1 MFRAFAACLVLAAQC
16 NAAKENPIRKI
27 VRLMQDMSAEIEAE
41 KKKEAELYEKLMCV
55 CTEYPPELSASI
67 EASKSSIASLTGKI
81 EEETALKAKLAEEI
95 KGHGADKEAA
105 TKDLAKATSLRGKET
120 EEYEGSVAD
129 LKGSI
134 GQLDSAIPALEA
146 GAGASSLMQASG
158 SSHLKNVISSSTSIT
173 DFDKKRVLAFL
184 NEGDSSSDS
193 SLDAAAAPASG
204 EILGI
209 LKAMK
214 DDMAKS
220 LSDAESSEEV
230 ASTGFADLKAAKDEE
245 IALAASAIESKDK
258 KTGDLAISIASST
271 EALEDTEEEL
281 AANSKMLKTLE
292 TTCDSKKL
300 EFQERLKLRNDEIAA
315 ISEAVGIL
323 NDDDALDVFK
333 KAVPAAMVETE
344 AQSGFLQTKNENKL
358 KQAVEIVQAASKKH
372 GDLHLSMLIQQMSA
386 KLRSAGKHGGAQAPD
401 FGAVSK
407 MIDDMVSVLT
417 KEGAE
422 DMKKKDWC
430 VTELH
435 KAEGDL
441 STKQEAMD
449 AVTATISQVEDEIA
463 GLAET
468 ITGLSTSITDL
479 DKEVAKATET
489 RKAEHAE
496 YSESIQLSDAAV
508 ALIAKA
514 KNRLAKFYNPT
525 VYKAPPKVEK
535 TMEDKIIAA
544 YGAFVQKHASNHRGS
559 AKQPE
564 IPELPAYTKKNS
576 GGVIALMDGISLDLQ
591 KDAAAAA
598 ADEKSAQS
606 EYVSLMAE
614 SETSRAGYVKTL
626 TNTQSSKAELESKLV
641 TAKESSAVSFEELN
655 NAHTFLGDLH
665 SSCDF
670 VVQNFDMRAQAR
682 GTELESLKS
691 AKAVL
696 AGATFF

>member
-1 MFRAFAACLVLAAQC
+1 MFRVLAAGVMLAVQC

-55 CTEYPPELSASI
+55 CTEYPPELTASI
-67 EASKSSIASLTGKI
+67 EAGKSSIASLTGKI

-105 TKDLAKATSLRGKET
+105 TKDLAKATTLREKES
-120 EEYEGSVAD
+120 EEYDGSVAD

-146 GAGASSLMQASG
+146 GAGSSALMQAAG
-158 SSHLKNVISSSTSIT
+158 SSHLKNVIQSSSAIT

-184 NEGDSSSDS
+184 NEGDSESDS
-193 SLDAAAAPASG
+193 SLESAAAPGSG

-220 LSDAESSEEV
+220 VTEAEDSEQV
-230 ASTGFADLKAAKDEE
+230 ASAGFADLKAAKDEE

-258 KTGDLAISIASST
+258 KTGDLAMSLASSS

-281 AANSKMLKTLE
+281 ADNQKMLKTLVD
-292 TTCDSKKL
+292 TCDSKKL

-358 KQAVEIVQAASKKH
+358 KQAVEIVRAASKKNS
-372 GDLHLSMLIQQMSA
+372 DMHLSMLLQQMSS
-386 KLRSAGKHGGAQAPD
+386 KLRSAGKHGDAQAPD

-407 MIDDMVSVLT
+407 MIDDMVSVLS

-449 AVTATISQVEDEIA
+449 GVVATISQVEDEVS
-463 GLAET
+463 GLAED
-468 ITGLSTSITDL
+468 ITALQTSIADL
-479 DKEVAKATET
+479 DKEVSKATET

-496 YSESIQLSDAAV
+496 YSESLQLSEAAV

-544 YGAFVQKHASNHRGS
+544 YGAFVQKHASHHRGS

-564 IPELPAYTKKNS
+564 IPELPAYSKKNS
-576 GGVIALMDGISLDLQ
+576 GGVIALMDSIALDLQ
-591 KDAAAAA
+591 KDSADAAH
-598 ADEKSAQS
+598 DEKTAQS

-614 SETSRAGYVKTL
+614 SQESRAGYLKTL
-626 TNTQSSKAELESKLV
+626 TNTNSAKAELEKKLV
-641 TAKESSAVSFEELN
+641 TAKEEKQISFEELN

-665 SSCDF
+665 STCDF
-670 VVQNFDMRAQAR
+670 VVSNFDMRAQAR
-682 GTELESLKS
+682 ETELESLKS